1 MALHSLPPI
10 WLNYKKQETEAR
22 LFLDTF
28 VGEDVSTGRVGA
40 QGADCA
46 SSYEQ
51 QGMTLYYLPNAITVF
66 RIGLVPVFI
75 LFLDDRNYA
84 WALGIFVL
92 AGVSDS
98 LDGFI
103 AKRYNLVTQI
113 GAILDPLAD
122 KILLVTAY
130 IMLVILEHVPLWLVL
145 TVGFRDLLIVSGYLA
160 YTSLIGPMRLR
171 PSYLSKL
178 NTFMQITLV
187 VYILSEQ
194 AGLLPV
200 SAIDRYLVYAVF
212 LTTVS
217 SGLHYAW
224 VWGAKRHPENHIGQP

>member
-1 MALHSLPPI
+1 
-10 WLNYKKQETEAR
+10 
-22 LFLDTF
+22 
-28 VGEDVSTGRVGA
+28 
-40 QGADCA
+40 
-46 SSYEQ
+46 
-51 QGMTLYYLPNAITVF
+51 MTLYYLPNAITVF

-103 AKRYNLVTQI
+103 AKRYNLVTRI

-122 KILLVTAY
+122 KILLVSAY
-130 IMLVILEHVPLWLVL
+130 IMLAILGHLPLWLVL

-160 YTSLIGPMRLR
+160 YTSLIGPVQLR

-178 NTFMQITLV
+178 NTFMQIALV
-187 VYILSEQ
+187 VYILAEE
-194 AGLLPV
+194 AGLLPAT
-200 SAIDRYLVYAVF
+200 AIDRYLVYAVF

-217 SGLHYAW
+217 SGVHYVW
-224 VWGAKRHPENHIGQP
+224 VWGMKRHPENHIGQR